1 MIILTRNRVL
11 ISKENVQ
18 AIFLKKTQILL
29 NENPVTIVPK
39 HIFRLEQDKILQ
51 SEPGSDCSNFFRNS
65 KYDNHICHKDEKP
78 WFIKRNQ
85 DSNQNPVPLEIMML

>member
-1 MIILTRNRVL
+1 MTHTILKFNN
-11 ISKENVQ
+11 IDNFYYMNFYFGMFSHEKNV
-18 AIFLKKTQILL
+18 K
-29 NENPVTIVPK
+29 
-39 HIFRLEQDKILQ
+39 